1 MKDGF
6 DLKEELK
13 KLPDSP
19 GVYLMHDKN
28 DAIIYVGKAIRL
40 KRRVSSY
47 FRHMNNRSPKIEKM
61 ITRIDYF
68 EYIVTDSELEALV
81 LENNLIKEHKPKYNT
96 MLKDDKS
103 YPFMKVTVQ
112 EDFPRVLF
120 ARQMKRDGAKYF
132 GPYTSAAAVKDTIEL
147 IQKLYGIRTCNKS
160 LPKEI
165 GLGRPCLYH
174 QMKQCAAPCRGY
186 ISKEEYALRID
197 KLLGFLNG
205 DYKKVLAEL
214 EQKMKEKAAEL
225 EFEEAAEYRDLIESV
240 QHVTGSQ
247 RVVKTGGID
256 RDVIAMA
263 RKGSETVVSVFF
275 VRDGKLLGREHF
287 HVEHSEAD
295 TGSQIITA
303 FIKQYYEGTPF
314 VPNEMLTEFAV
325 EEQVLLEE
333 WLGQRRGGRVHI
345 ITPQKGEK
353 SKMIDL
359 ARENASVVLSRDLE
373 KIKREEARTV
383 GAANELAQML
393 GLPSADRLEAFDI
406 SNTSGYQSVASMVV
420 FEKGRARKNAYRKFK
435 LRTVTGPDDYKSME
449 EVLTR
454 RFTDE
459 RFDVYPDILMMDGGR
474 GQVNVALKVL
484 DELHLN
490 IPVCGMVKD
499 DNHRTRGLYYNNREI
514 SFPRNSEVF
523 GMITRLQDEAHRFAI
538 TYHKQ
543 LRGKEQV
550 HSILDDI
557 KGVGPARR
565 KALMQHFKEIGKMKD
580 ATVEELSSVDGVTPQ
595 VAEEIYRFFHEDD

>member
-174 QMKQCAAPCRGY
+174 QMKQCAAPCQGY

-287 HVEHSEAD
+287 HVEHSEVD

-314 VPNEMLTEFAV
+314 VPNEMLTEFTV